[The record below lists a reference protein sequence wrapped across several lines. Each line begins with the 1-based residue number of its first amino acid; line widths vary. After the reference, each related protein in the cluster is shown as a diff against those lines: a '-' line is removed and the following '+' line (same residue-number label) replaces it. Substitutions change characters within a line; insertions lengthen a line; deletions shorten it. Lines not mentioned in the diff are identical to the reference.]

1 MIFGA
6 FLSMLLTM
14 RFILI
19 FLIFLIILRFL
30 THTESHDVILA
41 CINFFV
47 H

>member
-6 FLSMLLTM
+6 FLSMLLTI
-14 RFILI
+14 RFILTLSDSYVI
-19 FLIFLIILRFL
+19 
-30 THTESHDVILA
+30 HTDLHDVILD

>member
-1 MIFGA
+1 MIFGV
-6 FLSMLLTM
+6 FLSMLLIM
-14 RFILI
+14 RFIST
-19 FLIFLIILRFL
+19 FSDSYV